1 MGLTSNP
8 EAVVDQ
14 FGRVRGLEGLRI
26 ADTSILPAAP
36 MRGPAATAVLIGE
49 VVADSIRGDL
59 SAPESGREPPGV
71 ADEQTGTQ
79 GSPPG
84 TCLEYRCS
92 PRANIRATG
101 PHLHSDRVGCLAQL
115 RYGAVG
121 CIHLAVVQ
129 LACINKR

>member
-49 VVADSIRGDL
+49 VIADAIRSDL
-59 SAPESGREPPGV
+59 SAP
-71 ADEQTGTQ
+71 
-79 GSPPG
+79 
-84 TCLEYRCS
+84 
-92 PRANIRATG
+92 
-101 PHLHSDRVGCLAQL
+101 
-115 RYGAVG
+115 GAVTNPQ
-121 CIHLAVVQ
+121 A
-129 LACINKR
+129 